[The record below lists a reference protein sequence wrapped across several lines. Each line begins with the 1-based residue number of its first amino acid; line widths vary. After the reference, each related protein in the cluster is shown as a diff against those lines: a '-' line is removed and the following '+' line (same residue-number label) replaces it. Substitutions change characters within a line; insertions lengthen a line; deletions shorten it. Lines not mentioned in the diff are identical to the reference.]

1 MIDRTCP
8 PLRTVIMDIAL
19 ISLIGLFIAIIV
31 SGVSRLNVGILA
43 MSLAWISGYY
53 LAEMKISAIV
63 AGFPLSLAT
72 MLFGVT
78 FLFSQTE
85 QNGMLSNLAARAI
98 GLARGRR
105 GVLPLLFFIL
115 PLILATIGPGNIA
128 AVALIAP
135 LAMAIAGRTGISAFL
150 MTLMVAN
157 GANAGAFSPF
167 APTGV
172 IANGLIARQG
182 LTMEPWTQVYLP
194 SLLAQS
200 FIAVLGYLIFGG
212 LRLWRGR
219 PAGRA
224 PPCAALAERPARL
237 TTAQWTTV
245 GAIAALIAGVVLFK
259 ADLGFLAITLAV
271 ALLVIGVADQE
282 AALKA
287 VSWDTIIMVCGVSVL
302 VAIVEQTGG
311 LDLFTTLLA
320 RVSTAQ
326 NVPGVIAFVTGTVS
340 AYSSSLGVVMPTFI
354 PMVPSLIAKLGGG
367 DPVAIISAINVGS
380 HVVDVS
386 PLSTLGAMCIAN
398 AAVHEDR
405 NQLFQRLLIYGLS
418 MAVVGALVCYLFF
431 GVLW

>member
-1 MIDRTCP
+1 MN
-8 PLRTVIMDIAL
+8 IAL
-19 ISLIGLFIAIIV
+19 VSLVGLCIAIVV
-31 SGVSRLNVGILA
+31 SGVSRVNVGILA
-43 MSLAWISGYY
+43 ISLAWLIGYY
-53 LAEMKISAIV
+53 LASMPVSAIV
-63 AGFPLSLAT
+63 AGFPLGLAL

-78 FLFSQTE
+78 FLFGQAQE
-85 QNGMLSNLAARAI
+85 NGTLGNLAGRAI
-98 GLARGRR
+98 GLAHGQR
-105 GVLPLLFFIL
+105 GVVPLLFFLL

-167 APTGV
+167 APTGI

-182 LTMEPWTQVYLP
+182 LTMDPWTQVYLP

-200 FIAVLGYLIFGG
+200 FIALFGYLIFGG
-212 LRLWRGR
+212 LRLWRAN
-219 PAGRA
+219 PPVQA
-224 PPCAALAERPARL
+224 PGDSAPGERPARL
-237 TTAQWTTV
+237 TIAQWATI
-245 GAIAALIAGVVLFK
+245 GAILALIAGVVFFK
-259 ADLGFLAITLAV
+259 ADLGFLAITLALLL
-271 ALLVIGVADQE
+271 ALVGAADQA

-287 VSWDTIIMVCGVSVL
+287 VPWETIIMVCGVSML
-302 VAIVEQTGG
+302 VAIVERTGG

-326 NVPGVIAFVTGTVS
+326 NVPGVIAFVAGAVS
-340 AYSSSLGVVMPTFI
+340 AYSSSSGVVMPTFI
-354 PMVPSLIAKLGGG
+354 PMVPSLIARLGGG

-398 AAVHEDR
+398 AAAHEDR
-405 NQLFQRLLIYGLS
+405 NQLFQRLLIYGLA
-418 MAVVGALVCYLFF
+418 MALVGALVCYLFF
-431 GVLW
+431 VLLW

>member
-1 MIDRTCP
+1 MN
-8 PLRTVIMDIAL
+8 IAL
-19 ISLIGLFIAIIV
+19 ISLIGLCLAIIV
-31 SGVSRLNVGILA
+31 SGVSRVNIGILA
-43 MSLAWISGYY
+43 ISLAWVIGYY
-53 LAEMKISAIV
+53 LAGMKISAIV

-78 FLFSQTE
+78 FLFSQAQ
-85 QNGMLSNLAARAI
+85 QNGTLGNLAGRAI
-98 GLARGRR
+98 GLAGGHRGL
-105 GVLPLLFFIL
+105 VPLLFFLL
-115 PLILATIGPGNIA
+115 PLVLATAGPGNIA

-167 APTGV
+167 APTGI
-172 IANGLIARQG
+172 IANQLIARQG
-182 LTMEPWTQVYLP
+182 ITMDPWAQVYLP

-200 FIAVLGYLIFGG
+200 FIALFGYLIFGG
-212 LRLWRGR
+212 LRLWRAN
-219 PAGRA
+219 PAGPTPSPA
-224 PPCAALAERPARL
+224 TLAERPARL
-237 TTAQWTTV
+237 TRAQWATV
-245 GAIAALIAGVVLFK
+245 GAIAALIAGVAIFK
-259 ADLGFLAITLAV
+259 ADLGFLAITLALIL
-271 ALLVIGVADQE
+271 ALVGAADQD

-287 VSWDTIIMVCGVSVL
+287 VPWETIIMVCGVSVL

-311 LDLFTTLLA
+311 LALFTALLA

-326 NVPGVIAFVTGTVS
+326 NVPGVIAFVAGAVS
-340 AYSSSLGVVMPTFI
+340 AYSSSSGVVMPTLI
-354 PMVPSLIAKLGGG
+354 AMVPSLIATLGGG

-405 NQLFQRLLIYGLS
+405 NQLFQRLLIYGLA
-418 MAVVGALVCYLFF
+418 MAFVGALVCYLFF
-431 GVLW
+431 VILW

>member
-1 MIDRTCP
+1 
-8 PLRTVIMDIAL
+8 
-19 ISLIGLFIAIIV
+19 
-31 SGVSRLNVGILA
+31 
-43 MSLAWISGYY
+43 
-53 LAEMKISAIV
+53 
-63 AGFPLSLAT
+63 
-72 MLFGVT
+72 VT
-78 FLFSQTE
+78 FLFSQAQQIGTL
-85 QNGMLSNLAARAI
+85 GNLATRAI
-98 GLARGRR
+98 RLAHGHR
-105 GVLPLLFFIL
+105 GVVPLLFFVL

-135 LAMAIAGRTGISAFL
+135 LAMAIAGRMGISAFL

-182 LTMEPWTQVYLP
+182 LTMDPWTQVYLP

-212 LRLWRGR
+212 LRLWRGG
-219 PAGRA
+219 PAGQA
-224 PPCAALAERPARL
+224 PVCAVLADQPARL
-237 TTAQWTTV
+237 TRAQWATV
-245 GAIAALIAGVVLFK
+245 GAIAALIAGVVIFK

-271 ALLVIGVADQE
+271 LLAIVGAADQE

-287 VSWDTIIMVCGVSVL
+287 VPWDTIVMVCGVSVL

-311 LDLFTTLLA
+311 LDLFTSLLA

-326 NVPGVIAFVTGTVS
+326 NVPGVIAFVTGAVS
-340 AYSSSLGVVMPTFI
+340 AYSSSSGVVMPTFI

-367 DPVAIISAINVGS
+367 DAVAIISAINVGS

-398 AAVHEDR
+398 AAAHEDR
-405 NQLFQRLLIYGLS
+405 NRLFQRLLIYGLA
-418 MAVVGALVCYLFF
+418 MALVGALVCYLFF
-431 GVLW
+431 GLLW